1 MLFPVSNDNSDFW
14 NYLPVRLN
22 EKFMGFSQLMLV
34 GRVLTDGRLTAR
46 LKCDLIENLSLKANA
61 QVMSM
66 SILYGSVSFCHSSWA
81 ESQKLYFLLS

>member
-81 ESQKLYFLLS
+81 ESQNCTFY

>member
-1 MLFPVSNDNSDFW
+1 MSSPHLLFPVSNDNSDFW

-61 QVMSM
+61 QVNICQCLFFMVLS
-66 SILYGSVSFCHSSWA
+66 LSVTVI
-81 ESQKLYFLLS
+81 KLFE